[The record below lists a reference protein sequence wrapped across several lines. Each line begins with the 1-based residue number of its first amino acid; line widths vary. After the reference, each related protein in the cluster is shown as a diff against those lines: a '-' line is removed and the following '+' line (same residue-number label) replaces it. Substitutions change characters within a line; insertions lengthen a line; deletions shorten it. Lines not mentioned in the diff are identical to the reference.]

1 MNLSLP
7 SDSMTM
13 TNDAAVRLATSWAA
27 SHHADVNRSEAF
39 ARQWYLDTPP
49 HLRQAAEL
57 HRELEFFFRAAAK
70 DAIYWQ
76 SVGDFTEEATG
87 VWGLQALKALGCLNL
102 AGLIAA
108 LILFPTRGT
117 LPSTIGVLGAS
128 GLFLLGLL
136 LVWPSFRL
144 ASASRNRAG
153 ASSAIHSHKA
163 GTASTWEQLRA
174 ANDADPNVGRK
185 ERKVAT
191 RLAWAMTAAATLGC
205 VALIAAVWL

>member
-1 MNLSLP
+1 MNLSSP
-7 SDSMTM
+7 SDSM
-13 TNDAAVRLATSWAA
+13 TNDAAVHLATSWAV
-27 SHHADVNRSEAF
+27 SHHADVSRSAAF
-39 ARQWYLDTPP
+39 ATQWYLDTPP
-49 HLRQAAEL
+49 HLRQSAEL
-57 HRELEFFFRAAAK
+57 HRELEFFFRATAK

-108 LILFPTRGT
+108 LILFPSRST
-117 LPSTIGVLGAS
+117 LPSTIGAAGAS

-144 ASASRNRAG
+144 ASVSRNRAS
-153 ASSAIHSHKA
+153 ASSAIHSRKA

-191 RLAWAMTAAATLGC
+191 RLAWGMTAAATLGC
-205 VALIAAVWL
+205 VVLIAAVWL